1 MGVFLGAHN
10 KGYNMAKMREYT
22 FRSES
27 GQEEKTTALSFK
39 RAVKLVQGKFEKTR
53 QITGEWISKKNK
65 QISEVITIPV
75 GRKKKLNR

>member
-39 RAVKLVQGKFEKTR
+39 RAVKLVQNKFEKTVKLH
-53 QITGEWISKKNK
+53 ECISKKINK
-65 QISEVITIPV
+65 YQIITIPEIEK
-75 GRKKKLNR
+75 RS

>member
-27 GQEEKTTALSFK
+27 GQEEKTTEAAEETSDSKESQQPIEEIAKFSK
-39 RAVKLVQGKFEKTR
+39 EVKEVMDAVNEVDA
-53 QITGEWISKKNK
+53 SSNK
-65 QISEVITIPV
+65 
-75 GRKKKLNR
+75 

>member
-1 MGVFLGAHN
+1 
-10 KGYNMAKMREYT
+10 MAKNKEFHFYND
-22 FRSES
+22 S
-27 GQEEKTTALSFK
+27 GFTEKIEALGFK